1 MGSRVRLQR
10 SSLPSAWALLG
21 HVLEVEGA
29 ARSWT
34 FRASWFAANPEGGA
48 LLIGPDSIASELRSY
63 EAKQVHGAAV
73 RLREAFTGRER
84 DGRTWELAPLPDVWE
99 DAGEALSILYESDKR
114 NGGGTGSPEL
124 FRHPF
129 DKGARVYVAGPFL
142 AVVGEQIKVDASGVR
157 H

>member
-1 MGSRVRLQR
+1 MASRVRLDR
-10 SSLPSAWALLG
+10 SSLPSSWALLG

-34 FRASWFAANPEGGA
+34 FRASWFAANPNGGA
-48 LLIGPDSIASELRSY
+48 LLIGPDSIATETGDRIRP
-63 EAKQVHGAAV
+63 ADAV
-73 RLREAFTGRER
+73 QLREAFTGRKA
-84 DGRTWELAPLPDVWE
+84 DGRVWELPALPATWT
-99 DAGEALSILYESDKR
+99 DAGAALSILYESDKR
-114 NGGGTGSPEL
+114 NGGGTGSAEL

-142 AVVGEQIKVDASGVR
+142 AIVGEQIKVDASGVR

>member
-1 MGSRVRLQR
+1 MKFPRVRLQR
-10 SSLPSAWALLG
+10 SSLPSAWTLLG

-29 ARSWT
+29 AESWK
-34 FRASWFAANPEGGA
+34 FRASWFAANPHGGA
-48 LLIGPDSIASELRSY
+48 LLIGPDSLATETGNRIRPA
-63 EAKQVHGAAV
+63 GAV
-73 RLREAFTGRER
+73 QLREAFTGRKP
-84 DGRTWELAPLPDVWE
+84 DGRTWELPALPGYWR
-99 DAGEALSILYESDKR
+99 DAGSALSILYESDKR

-142 AVVGEQIKVDASGVR
+142 AIVGEQITVDASGVR